1 MSKLLSQKC
10 HYAVK
15 AIFDLAHGR
24 DGEIT
29 KLATI
34 AERQEIPARFLEGIL
49 RELRQGGFVE
59 SRRGADGGYRL
70 ARSPSTIR
78 VSDII
83 RFIEGDLQPVSSAQ
97 EGPLGRVSEG
107 SVFDELWRDAQA
119 ALWQVFD
126 GVHFQKLVDEESARG
141 QTWSGDYVI

>member
-10 HYAVK
+10 TYAVK
-15 AIFDLAHGR
+15 AVFDLAREAGS
-24 DGEIT
+24 EIT
-29 KLATI
+29 KIATI

-70 ARSPSTIR
+70 AQAPAALR
-78 VSDII
+78 VGEII
-83 RFIEGDLQPVSSAQ
+83 RFIEGDLSPAPSSSGR
-97 EGPLGRVSEG
+97 EGD
-107 SVFDELWRDAQA
+107 VFDDLWREAQA

-126 GVHFQKLVDEESARG
+126 GVSFQDLLDRDDIRG
-141 QTWSGDYVI
+141 RLWSGDYVI